1 MQKLKILV
9 PLDGSERSMHS
20 LDWLKKYFSRDQAE
34 ITLLNVIE
42 VTTLSMLDEY
52 YMPGAAPEEGLPYGT
67 FSKRSSLIIEEA
79 EKLLDGYD
87 VAKLSTSGL
96 SADVILSTA
105 REGGFDMVVMTK
117 SSVKGLTRLIGSV
130 TSKVV
135 RDAEVAVVVI
145 PE

>member
-105 REGGFDMVVMTK
+105 REGGFDMIVMTK